1 MPGRELHVISNGQS
15 ELERYTRIATLIH
28 PYVTAF
34 HLREKSCSAAEI
46 WEGVH
51 ALKACGVPLSKVF
64 INDRV
69 DVAWATGV
77 GGVQLSY
84 RSLAVQVVRRTFPR
98 LRIGRSVH
106 DVHEAEEMCKQGAD
120 YLLYG
125 HIFSTDSK
133 PGQGPRGTRALDQV
147 VKKVPIPVIAIGGIK
162 PNHVQQIVATG
173 AAGIAI
179 LSGIT
184 QSDDPL
190 KSVKDYREALN
201 S

>member
-1 MPGRELHVISNGQS
+1 MSGRELHVISSGQS
-15 ELERYTRIATLIH
+15 ELERYTRIATLTH

-34 HLREKSCSAAEI
+34 HLRERSCSAAEL
-46 WEGVH
+46 WEGVL
-51 ALKACGVPLSKVF
+51 AMKAGGVPLSKVF

-69 DVAWATGV
+69 DVAWAACA

-84 RSLAVQVVRRTFPR
+84 HSLEVQIVRRSFPG

-106 DVHEAEEMCKQGAD
+106 DVQEAEEMSKQGAD

-133 PGQGPRGTRALDQV
+133 LGQSPRGTSGLEEV
-147 VKKVPIPVIAIGGIK
+147 VQRVPIPVIAIGGIK

-173 AAGIAI
+173 VAGIAI

-184 QSDDPL
+184 QSDNPL